1 MLLRKIFVPPVL
13 LLLFLLFDL
22 LIAGRELW
30 AWRPLFFGLALI
42 PFILSTVIVV
52 GTLRQFHLHRTTL
65 NPLRAEDARIL
76 ITDGWFRYSRNP
88 LYLAMIGVQLA
99 LIILTTK
106 SLLLLT
112 LPLFSYLLTV
122 LHILPEEAEL
132 ARLFPR
138 QWTDYA
144 HRVRRWL

>member
-1 MLLRKIFVPPVL
+1 MLLRKMLVPPVL
-13 LLLFLLFDL
+13 LLFFVLFDL

-30 AWRPLFFGLALI
+30 AWRPLSFAFALI
-42 PFILSTVIVV
+42 PLILSSVIVC

-65 NPLRAEDARIL
+65 NPLRADEASVL

-106 SLLLLT
+106 PLLLLT
-112 LPLFSYLLTV
+112 LPLFIYLLTV
-122 LHILPEEAEL
+122 LHILPEEVEL

-138 QWTDYA
+138 EWPDYA
-144 HRVRRWL
+144 RRVRRWL